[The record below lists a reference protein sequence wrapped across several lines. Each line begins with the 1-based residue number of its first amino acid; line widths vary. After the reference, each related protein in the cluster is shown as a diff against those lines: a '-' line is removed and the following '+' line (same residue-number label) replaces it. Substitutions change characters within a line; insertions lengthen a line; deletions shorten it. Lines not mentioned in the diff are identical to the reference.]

1 MLGSEYECEED
12 RELNFSQMVKAYK
25 QGDKAFQRLLAEEAV
40 ALEVRVCR
48 ACQKG
53 SSLQETRRVVPRRTV
68 HTAAIHLDDLLSDG
82 SDCSDESEEP
92 IPVKEVVINP
102 IRKRV
107 SLKKE
112 VAMVHC
118 RSEEGSSNCCLDGAT
133 KKNVMNE
140 SEKPFKCPFEGCDYA
155 TSRSHDLKRHLRT
168 HTGEKPFKCPF
179 EGCDFATSRSGHLK
193 EHMRTHTGEKPYKC
207 PFEGCDYATSW
218 SGNLKK
224 HMRIHTGEKPYKCPF
239 EGCDFA
245 TSWSKAL
252 KDHMRTHT
260 G

>member
-12 RELNFSQMVKAYK
+12 RELNFSQLVKAYK

-40 ALEVRVCR
+40 ALEVRVCH

-68 HTAAIHLDDLLSDG
+68 HTAAIHLGDLLSDG

-92 IPVKEVVINP
+92 TPVKEVVINP

-118 RSEEGSSNCCLDGAT
+118 RSEEGSSNCCFDGAT
-133 KKNVMNE
+133 KKHVMNE
-140 SEKPFKCPFEGCDYA
+140 GEKRFKCSFEGCDYA
-155 TSRSHDLKRHLRT
+155 
-168 HTGEKPFKCPF
+168 
-179 EGCDFATSRSGHLK
+179 ATESGTLNK
-193 EHMRTHTGEKPYKC
+193 HMRMHTGEKPYKC
-207 PFEGCDYATSW
+207 PFEGCDYAAAQ
-218 SGNLKK
+218 SGNLKR
-224 HMRIHTGEKPYKCPF
+224 HMKTHIHFSVSYTHSVT
-239 EGCDFA
+239 
-245 TSWSKAL
+245 TSKE
-252 KDHMRTHT
+252 
-260 G
+260 